1 MLETVNHM
9 DSQSNSTANRHERR
23 KAKAL
28 ARERKDRACNCGMA
42 HHHPPDHP
50 AGSSS
55 G

>member
-1 MLETVNHM
+1 MLETVDHM
-9 DSQSNSTANRHERR
+9 DSQSNATANRHERR

-42 HHHPPDHP
+42 HHHLPAHP
-50 AGSSS
+50 AGTSS